1 MLMKPRLR
9 FSGKRILFVNVPH
22 VFWLQL
28 LLNAAEK
35 RPTLVPFFHS
45 YGNLNAS
52 AELVDFVVTHEIID
66 FIVFC

>member
-1 MLMKPRLR
+1 MKPLPR

-45 YGNLNAS
+45 SGNLNTS
-52 AELVDFVVTHEIID
+52 AEFMDFVNTHEIID
-66 FIVFC
+66 FILFC